1 MIRFDNGPPD
11 GDYVR
16 YIDELMAQ
24 RAASLVAVTMTSDA
38 DGVDRMRAADGRKKP
53 MSAAM
58 TSPAFKSSHERA
70 RDAKS
75 GVGVSTKPH
84 ASTGSSSSSDASAFS
99 PAVATAIAS
108 AMIARDTEL
117 DPLPGAGKIVGAA
130 GVTLGAIQILIGT
143 LGPTANVVLI
153 VAGIALVS
161 WAIKRLGARPR
172 PSGIVAPLSS
182 FTTPP
187 TQRASSGIK
196 VKGRP

>member
-24 RAASLVAVTMTSDA
+24 RAASLVAATMTSGA
-38 DGVDRMRAADGRKKP
+38 DGVDLMRAGDARKKHT
-53 MSAAM
+53 SAAM
-58 TSPAFKSSHERA
+58 TSPAFKSSHERT
-70 RDAKS
+70 RDANT
-75 GVGVSTKPH
+75 GVGVSTKPL
-84 ASTGSSSSSDASAFS
+84 ASTAPSTASGASAFS
-99 PAVATAIAS
+99 PAAIAA
-108 AMIARDTEL
+108 AMMARDTEL

-130 GVTLGAIQILIGT
+130 GMTLGAILILIGI

-161 WAIKRLGARPR
+161 WATKRLGARPR
-172 PSGIVAPLSS
+172 PSVTTAPVSS

-187 TQRASSGIK
+187 AQRASPGIQ
-196 VKGRP
+196 VKGKP

>member
-24 RAASLVAVTMTSDA
+24 RAASLVAATMTSGA
-38 DGVDRMRAADGRKKP
+38 DVVDRMRAGDGRKKP
-53 MSAAM
+53 TSAAM

-70 RDAKS
+70 RDANT
-75 GVGVSTKPH
+75 GVGVSTKPL
-84 ASTGSSSSSDASAFS
+84 ASTAPSTASGASAFS
-99 PAVATAIAS
+99 PAAATAIAA
-108 AMIARDTEL
+108 AMMARDTEL

-130 GVTLGAIQILIGT
+130 GMTLGAILILIGI

-161 WAIKRLGARPR
+161 WATKRLGARPR
-172 PSGIVAPLSS
+172 PSVTIAPLSS

-187 TQRASSGIK
+187 AQRASPVIQ
-196 VKGRP
+196 VKGKP